1 VYYYTK
7 TSLRV
12 TPHLR
17 IIYGSW
23 DPRHAGSPVNTAGL
37 VQIALL
43 LINHAALQ
51 RCCVYTRTFSS
62 FPRSPAPFVLHH
74 LSPLSYSHLLEA
86 GLINYYQ
93 SRPLFLPRL
102 LDSLLPAPHSLHFHS
117 SFSLP
122 PLGHLSLKVLDRH
135 GSLAWLARA
144 RPSYTPAIRTPIS
157 VQPFIFPIRRSLQT
171 HIAGFPHCKALLQ
184 CLSHHHVMYALTAP
198 RPAVS
203 ISSCI
208 TT

>member
-1 VYYYTK
+1 MYSFTK

-43 LINHAALQ
+43 LIHHAALQ
-51 RCCVYTRTFSS
+51 RCCFHNRTFSS

-74 LSPLSYSHLLEA
+74 LSPLSYYLLPEA

-93 SRPLFLPRL
+93 PRPSSLPRL
-102 LDSLLPAPHSLHFHS
+102 LTPYCPLLTPSTS
-117 SFSLP
+117 TYRLP
-122 PLGHLSLKVLDRH
+122 PS
-135 GSLAWLARA
+135 S
-144 RPSYTPAIRTPIS
+144 RPPLFRGP
-157 VQPFIFPIRRSLQT
+157 QPPWVP
-171 HIAGFPHCKALLQ
+171 HVAGAGPLLIHP
-184 CLSHHHVMYALTAP
+184 CHVCGA
-198 RPAVS
+198 S
-203 ISSCI
+203 
-208 TT
+208 

>member
-1 VYYYTK
+1 
-7 TSLRV
+7 
-12 TPHLR
+12 LR

-43 LINHAALQ
+43 LIHHAALQ
-51 RCCVYTRTFSS
+51 RCCFYNRTFSS

-122 PLGHLSLKVLDRH
+122 PLGHLSSKVFDRH
-135 GSLAWLARA
+135 GSFAWLAWA
-144 RPSYTPAIRTPIS
+144 RSSYTPAIRNLPTLT
-157 VQPFIFPIRRSLQT
+157 Q
-171 HIAGFPHCKALLQ
+171 GFARGPQ
-184 CLSHHHVMYALTAP
+184 YTAP
-198 RPAVS
+198 RIPHHQAVNVRMIAPKS
-203 ISSCI
+203 FIYMA
-208 TT
+208 